1 MSLFSQISGSL
12 GGGLGGLSSAFGK
25 VGLQTPDRL
34 AKPLNDAISKLNKL
48 ESGYQQ
54 ASSIFTAL
62 KNGDYLGALKPFL
75 NGGKFGKSGFSTGE
89 FNGAQDRYWNTP
101 TRLMGGVSPA
111 RAQQIYEEMMDVPLA
126 SKKLYLIEVTDLMP
140 GGGSGNPR
148 IFQMFTTTMT
158 YSPVTIGKEKH
169 QVGSAVM
176 DRVSSSEQVDLSL
189 TTFDDQKG
197 TLKRWFEAKGG
208 QVVHSDGTVGVPY
221 EYLVKIRILHSFFS
235 DETSRGMGFENK
247 YLMRPVAIEY
257 SKSREDTGIEQ
268 LQMSFTQF
276 DTFMPV

>member
-34 AKPLNDAISKLNKL
+34 SKPLNDAISKLNKL
-48 ESGYQQ
+48 ETGYQQ

-89 FNGAQDRYWNTP
+89 FSGAQDRYWNTP
-101 TRLMGGVSPA
+101 ARLMGGVSPA

-140 GGGSGNPR
+140 GGGGGNPR
-148 IFQMFTTTMT
+148 IFQMFTTSMT
-158 YSPVTIGKEKH
+158 YSPVSIGNEKH
-169 QVGSAVM
+169 MIGSAVV
-176 DRVSSSEQVDLSL
+176 DRVSTTSQVDLSL
-189 TTFDDQKG
+189 TTMDDQKG
-197 TLKRWFEAKGG
+197 TIKRWFEAKGG
-208 QVVHSDGTVGVPY
+208 QVAHADGTVGVPY

-247 YLMRPVAIEY
+247 YLMRPVSIEY
-257 SKSREDTGIEQ
+257 SKSREDTGMEQ

>member
-1 MSLFSQISGSL
+1 MSLFSKISGSL
-12 GGGLGGLSSAFGK
+12 DGGLGGLSSAFGK

-34 AKPLNDAISKLNKL
+34 SKPLNDAISKLNKL
-48 ESGYQQ
+48 ETGYQQ

-75 NGGKFGKSGFSTGE
+75 NGGKFGKSGISTGE
-89 FNGAQDRYWNTP
+89 LSGVQDRYWNTP

-140 GGGSGNPR
+140 SGGGGNAR
-148 IFQMFTTTMT
+148 IFQMLTTSIT
-158 YSPVTIGKEKH
+158 YSPVTLGKEKH
-169 QVGSAVM
+169 QIGSAVM
-176 DRVSSSEQVDLSL
+176 DRVSTTEQVDLSL
-189 TTFDDQKG
+189 TTLDDQKG

-208 QVVHSDGTVGVPY
+208 QVAHADGTVGVPY

-235 DETSRGMGFENK
+235 DETSRGMGFENN

-257 SKSREDTGIEQ
+257 SKSREDSGMEQ